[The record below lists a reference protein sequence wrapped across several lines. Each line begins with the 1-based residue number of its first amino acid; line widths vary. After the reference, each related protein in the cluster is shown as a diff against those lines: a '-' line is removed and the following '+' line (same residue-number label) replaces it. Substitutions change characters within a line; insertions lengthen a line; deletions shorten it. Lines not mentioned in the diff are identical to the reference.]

1 MRRWWLVV
9 LVLLFAGIATSSA
22 QTPSSLEAWRDWVLK
37 GDEFRACPLMAGRAG
52 EGREAYT
59 CTWPG
64 TLSIAADATGAAI
77 EQRWRVDID
86 AWIALPG
93 DAEHW
98 PQQVTVD
105 GQPAPVVDRNGPS
118 VWLAAGAHVLRA
130 RIPWRERPQQLAVP
144 APTAIVA
151 LTIDGRA
158 VAPVQREGDR
168 VTLGRAADA
177 TVEADS
183 LDVRV
188 FRKFTDA
195 LPGELETQFRLYVSG
210 QVREV
215 AISPVLP
222 EGFAPLALDSDGW
235 PARLDEQ
242 GRLHVQVQ
250 PGYAEL
256 TLRARA
262 TAPVD
267 KIVARAVADAQ
278 RQEIWSYEAVP
289 SLRTTHASGAVQVD
303 PSQAD
308 VPDEW
313 HGLPAFA
320 LGDGDAITIDVRSR
334 GQLPDE
340 ANRLILAREAWLD
353 FSGEGWFARDRV
365 MGHMNSGWRLD
376 VAPPFSLQRAE
387 GDGDALLVTR
397 GEGEGTS
404 GVEWRVPQVNLAA
417 GVRIAQGTGT
427 LPIGGWQQTFDEVT
441 TTVNLPYGYRLV
453 AAPGSDRANGSWL
466 SRWSLLDVFLVAIL
480 VMLAARLLGPIGG
493 VVAAAYLLLG
503 FQEGGSPLWSL
514 LAVIVIALMARALP
528 TGRLARVAGVLRVAA
543 LVVFVIV
550 AVPFMATQLR
560 TALYPQ
566 LADDSGVVAYP
577 AALYDDAPVTGARHR
592 QVAAEPAPPP
602 PPPPAP
608 AARVDIESASPVLE
622 IHRDEVSKAGASDGY
637 GSVVVMGANVRRAQ
651 IEMAMKKYSENT
663 VVQTGGGEPGWR
675 LGSRHTLTFTGP
687 VPASQTVNLLV
698 APPWVVRPLRLVLVA
713 LLGWLVWRLL
723 RGVSWRPRRASV
735 PALAGITL
743 ASLLPFAMVAP
754 AQAQGWPSQE
764 LLQQWRERLVEVPKC
779 ASACASMPLAQVTA
793 RAEEIRVV
801 LEVHALERVAVPL
814 PIDEKGLVLR
824 TLRVDGAAD
833 DSLARIGGKPWIA
846 LGRGVHRVELV
857 FGAARDKVDLAFTLA
872 PRRVEFAEGG
882 DWQAGGLVD
891 DRLMTETLTLLR
903 TRDAA
908 GTQAADETQQF
919 PAYVRVTRVLSLDL
933 EWSTSTAVER
943 LAPESGGFT
952 VDVPVLTGE
961 RVSTPGL
968 RVRNGRITA
977 ALADG
982 ADETG
987 WDATLDNTGT
997 ITLVAPPLGERAEV
1011 WRVAASPTWHVTFA
1025 GVPESSPD
1033 DNDAEGHREFVFHPL
1048 PGETLTVT
1056 VTRPAAVDGATRAI
1070 DGVQVSSEIG
1080 ERATTHTLAFTVRA
1094 SQGGEHAVRV
1104 PEGLE
1109 VLAVT
1114 RDGTTL
1120 GVRPRDGTLSLPV
1133 SPGTQRYE
1141 VRLRDATPIG
1151 MRSATPAFAL
1161 GMPSANLDLRVT
1173 VPGDRWLLAAF
1184 GPPVG
1189 PAVLFWGELLAM
1201 VVLAWLL
1208 SRWRP
1213 GPLRFHQ
1220 WLLLGIGFSTFSWL
1234 ALGVVVA
1241 WLFAFDWR
1249 ARREVVPGWRFN
1261 LVQVALA
1268 GLTLIAFCCLLAS
1281 VHNGLLGTPDMVVRG
1296 AQSRGSIL
1304 NWFADHAD
1312 DVLPVASVVS
1322 LPLWAYNLAMLAWAL
1337 WLAAALVRWSR
1348 AAFAA
1353 WTRGGYWT
1361 PWRRAQP
1368 AIDVPPPPPPAAG
1381 AA

>member
-9 LVLLFAGIATSSA
+9 LALLCAGIATSWA
-22 QTPSSLEAWRDWVLK
+22 QTPSSLEAWRGWVLK
-37 GDEFRACPLMAGRAG
+37 GEEFRACPLIAGRAG
-52 EGREAYT
+52 QGRDDYA

-64 TLSIAADATGAAI
+64 TLSIVADANGAAL

-86 AWIALPG
+86 AWVALPG

-105 GQPAPVVDRNGPS
+105 GQPAPVVDRNGPN
-118 VWLAAGAHVLRA
+118 VWLTAGTHVLRA

-144 APTAIVA
+144 SPTAIVA

-158 VAPVQREGDR
+158 VTPVQREGDR

-188 FRKFTDA
+188 FRKFTDT

-215 AISPVLP
+215 ALAPVLP

-262 TAPVD
+262 TAPID
-267 KIVARAVADAQ
+267 KIVARALADAQ

-320 LGDGDAITIDVRSR
+320 LGEGDAITIDVRSR
-334 GQLPDE
+334 GQLENE

-353 FSGEGWFARDRV
+353 FSGDGWFARDRV

-376 VAPPFSLQRAE
+376 VAPPFALQRAE

-404 GVEWRVPQVNLAA
+404 GVEWRIPQVNLAA
-417 GVRIAQGTGT
+417 GVRIAHGTGT
-427 LPIGGWQQTFDEVT
+427 LPIGGWQQTFDQVT

-466 SRWSLLDVFLVAIL
+466 SRWTLLDVFLVAIL

-514 LAVIVIALMARALP
+514 LAVIVLALVVRALP
-528 TGRLARVAGVLRVAA
+528 VGRLSRFTGGLRIAA

-566 LADDSGVVAYP
+566 LADDTGAVAYP
-577 AALYDDAPVTGARHR
+577 AGFYEDNVDRYTDAAPNL
-592 QVAAEPAPPP
+592 EPPP

-608 AARVDIESASPVLE
+608 KPSVAAEAPVQGLWKHKGSRAEAGSSDALE
-622 IHRDEVSKAGASDGY
+622 
-637 GSVVVMGANVRRAQ
+637 SVVVTGSRLRSVD
-651 IEMAMKKYSENT
+651 IMKKYSENT

-675 LGSRHTLTFTGP
+675 LGTRHTLTWSGP

-698 APPWVVRPLRLVLVA
+698 APPWVVRPLRLILVA
-713 LLGWLVWRLL
+713 LLGWLAWRLL

-735 PALAGITL
+735 PALAGMTL
-743 ASLLPFAMVAP
+743 VSLLPFSMVAP

-793 RAEEIRVV
+793 RADEIRVV

-824 TLRVDGAAD
+824 SLRVDGAAD
-833 DSLARIGGKPWIA
+833 DSLARVGGKPWIA

-857 FGAARDKVDLAFTLA
+857 FAAARDKVDLAFTLA
-872 PRRVEFAEGG
+872 PRRVEVAEGG

-908 GTQAADETQQF
+908 GGPAAEEVQQF

-933 EWSTSTAVER
+933 EWSTRTDVER

-968 RVRNGRITA
+968 RVRNGRVTA

-987 WDATLDNTGT
+987 WDATLDNTDT

-1025 GVPESSPD
+1025 GVPESAPEGG
-1033 DNDAEGHREFVFHPL
+1033 AATGGHREFVFHPL
-1048 PGETLTVT
+1048 PGETLTIT

-1080 ERATTHTLAFTVRA
+1080 ERATTQTLAFTVRA
-1094 SQGGEHAVRV
+1094 SQGGEHAVRL
-1104 PEGLE
+1104 PKGLE

-1114 RDGTTL
+1114 RDGATL
-1120 GVRPRDGTLSLPV
+1120 GVRPRDGVLSLPV

-1161 GMPSANLDLRVT
+1161 GMPSANIDLRVT

-1261 LVQVALA
+1261 LAQVALA
-1268 GLTLIAFCCLLAS
+1268 GLTLIAFSCLFAS
-1281 VHNGLLGTPDMVVRG
+1281 VHNGLLGSPDMVVRG
-1296 AQSRGSIL
+1296 AQSWGSIL

-1312 DVLPVASVVS
+1312 DVLPVASIVS

-1361 PWRRAQP
+1361 PWRRPQP